1 LRSCIVASID
11 IRFWANLTPFSPHP
25 PRQVTE
31 PVHGGPTYALFAPA
45 PAVDP
50 AALLSVSG

>member
-1 LRSCIVASID
+1 MHAPTSCN
-11 IRFWANLTPFSPHP
+11 FWANLTPFSPRP

-31 PVHGGPTYALFAPA
+31 PVHGDPTDALFAPA